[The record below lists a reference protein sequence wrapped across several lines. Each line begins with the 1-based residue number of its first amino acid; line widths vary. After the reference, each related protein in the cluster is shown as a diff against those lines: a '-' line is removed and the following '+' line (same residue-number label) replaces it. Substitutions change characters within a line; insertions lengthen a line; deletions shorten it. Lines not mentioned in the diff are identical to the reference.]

1 MNESS
6 LDTPVDIKTVR
17 RLHQEGYL
25 TDEAF
30 RAALKVVRPPSVWFA
45 WAERQLLFFGSALLL
60 SGIMFFFAY
69 NWAAMGKFIKL
80 GMIEAGL
87 VACALGAYKLGL
99 HKLTGKVLLLSASV
113 LLGILMAVYGQTYQ
127 TGADAYELFVGWAVL
142 IFGWVVISEFAA
154 LWLFWLVLLNTGFI
168 LYWIQVVDPVH
179 SLDDWQPIFLLLG
192 ALNGVALVL
201 REIAVKKGFT
211 FLDGKWLGGLLVTA
225 VLTAFTVP
233 AMSVIFDHHYY
244 YGEPVSIG
252 YAVPWPLVAVGAYL
266 CYRRLWPNML
276 AVALILMNACL
287 LVLCAIGRL
296 MFDGHRY
303 YYNEEI
309 LFLVFALIII
319 AVVSLTAFGLKK
331 IAATMAKER
340 TP

>member
-1 MNESS
+1 MNDSI
-6 LDTPVDIKTVR
+6 LDTLVDIKTVR

-30 RAALKVVRPPSVWFA
+30 RATLKVVRPPSVWFA

-80 GMIEAGL
+80 GLIEAGL
-87 VACALGAYKLGL
+87 VACAFGAYKLGL
-99 HKLTGKVLLLSASV
+99 NKLTGKVLLLSASV

-127 TGADAYELFVGWAVL
+127 TGADAFELFVGWAVL

-154 LWLFWLVLLNTGFI
+154 LWFFWLVLINTGFI
-168 LYWIQVVDPVH
+168 LYWIQVVEPVH
-179 SLDDWQPIFLLLG
+179 SLDWEIACLSVG

-201 REIAVKKGFT
+201 REIAVKIGFT
-211 FLDGKWLGGLLVTA
+211 FLNGKWLGGVLVFA
-225 VLTAFTVP
+225 VLTALTIP
-233 AMSVIFDHHYY
+233 ALSVIFDDHYY
-244 YGEPVSIG
+244 YGETVSMG

-266 CYRRLWPNML
+266 CYRRLWPDML
-276 AVALILMNACL
+276 SVAFVLINACVM
-287 LVLCAIGRL
+287 VLCAIGRFL
-296 MFDGHRY
+296 FGGHRHY
-303 YYNEEI
+303 FDEEI

-319 AVVSLTAFGLKK
+319 GVVSLTAFGLKK

>member
-1 MNESS
+1 MNDSI
-6 LDTPVDIKTVR
+6 LDSTIDIKTVR

-30 RAALKVVRPPSVWFA
+30 YAALKVVRPPSVWFA
-45 WAERQLLFFGSALLL
+45 WAERRLLFFGSALLL

-80 GMIEAGL
+80 GMIEACL
-87 VACALGAYKLGL
+87 VACAVGAYKLGL
-99 HKLTGKVLLLSASV
+99 NKLTGKVLLLSASV

-127 TGADAYELFVGWAVL
+127 TGADAFELFVGWAVL
-142 IFGWVVISEFAA
+142 IFGWVLISEFAA
-154 LWLFWLVLLNTGFI
+154 LWLFWLVLINTGFI
-168 LYWIQVVDPVH
+168 LYWIQVVEPVH
-179 SLDDWQPIFLLLG
+179 SLDWEIACLSVG
-192 ALNGVALVL
+192 AINGVALVL
-201 REIAVKKGFT
+201 REIAVKKGFA
-211 FLDGKWLGGLLVTA
+211 FLDGRWHRGLLLLA
-225 VLTAFTVP
+225 VLTALTIPALSFIFESYYLEVP
-233 AMSVIFDHHYY
+233 KVSYSV
-244 YGEPVSIG
+244 V
-252 YAVPWPLVAVGAYL
+252 WPLIAVGGYL
-266 CYRRLWPNML
+266 CYRRLCPDMVAL
-276 AVALILMNACL
+276 ALILMNACL

-296 MFDGHRY
+296 MFYNHRY

-319 AVVSLTAFGLKK
+319 GVVSLTAFGLKK